1 MILVAGFVSWDP
13 NLILSAAFTPEHLG
27 MDFFWNGKIAPS
39 KSRHHQVFAR
49 SPTQNPKATHLR
61 PSAQHTLTVLGHGR
75 PCSQKH
81 ITWGHPE
88 NCSKASD
95 LHLSLFVSLQKKTIS
110 FYCIICHMILLFC
123 CSTLFLPFQQTI
135 CCHNA
140 LAVVSNLQLQHV
152 PTAKPQKIS
161 PLFPVAKAGQVEM
174 HFADLQTLA
183 TVLLWHRNTVH
194 PLT

>member
-1 MILVAGFVSWDP
+1 MARYHHP
-13 NLILSAAFTPEHLG
+13 NHDIIKSLQEARHKTQKQAIYAHLHNTLSQCWG
-27 MDFFWNGKIAPS
+27 MDGHVLRSTSHEAILRIAVKLLTYIYRYLSRS
-39 KSRHHQVFAR
+39 KKNDF
-49 SPTQNPKATHLR
+49 
-61 PSAQHTLTVLGHGR
+61 
-75 PCSQKH
+75 
-81 ITWGHPE
+81 
-88 NCSKASD
+88 
-95 LHLSLFVSLQKKTIS
+95 
-110 FYCIICHMILLFC
+110 ILLYHMPYDSIVLLFHVV
-123 CSTLFLPFQQTI
+123 STFPTNHCI